1 MCSGRFLAV
10 ARATFPIRMNLLLRI
25 VLVLAGLVVGA
36 SAVVVFVLLLAFWG
50 ARAGWAKLTGRPVT
64 PFVAR
69 AHPFGGFEEMMRR
82 TQPSRTP
89 RADSV
94 VQRRARPGDVTDVEA
109 RPPSA

>member
-1 MCSGRFLAV
+1 
-10 ARATFPIRMNLLLRI
+10 MNLLLRI

-36 SAVVVFVLLLAFWG
+36 SALVVFVLLLALWG

-69 AHPFGGFEEMMRR
+69 MHPFGPGEMMRR
-82 TQPSRTP
+82 SEASRTP

-94 VQRRARPGDVTDVEA
+94 VPRRPARGDVTDVEA

>member
-1 MCSGRFLAV
+1 
-10 ARATFPIRMNLLLRI
+10 MNLLLRI

-36 SAVVVFVLLLAFWG
+36 SAIVVFVLLLAFWG
-50 ARAGWAKLTGRPVT
+50 VRAGWAKLTGRPMT

-69 AHPFGGFEEMMRR
+69 MHPFGGLDEMMRR
-82 TQPSRTP
+82 SQASRTP

-94 VQRRARPGDVTDVEA
+94 VPHRRAGDVTDVEA

>member
-1 MCSGRFLAV
+1 
-10 ARATFPIRMNLLLRI
+10 MNLLLRI

-36 SAVVVFVLLLAFWG
+36 SALVVFVLLLALWG
-50 ARAGWAKLTGRPVT
+50 VRAGWAKLTGRPVT

-69 AHPFGGFEEMMRR
+69 THSFGLDEMMRR
-82 TQPSRTP
+82 SRASRTP

-94 VQRRARPGDVTDVEA
+94 VPRRPPRADVTDVEA

>member
-1 MCSGRFLAV
+1 
-10 ARATFPIRMNLLLRI
+10 MNLLFRI

-36 SAVVVFVLLLAFWG
+36 SALVVFVLLLAWWG

-69 AHPFGGFEEMMRR
+69 MHRFGLDEMMRR
-82 TQPSRTP
+82 GQASRTP

-94 VQRRARPGDVTDVEA
+94 VQRRPRRADVTDVQA

>member
-1 MCSGRFLAV
+1 
-10 ARATFPIRMNLLLRI
+10 MNLLLRI

-36 SAVVVFVLLLAFWG
+36 SALVVFVLLLALWG
-50 ARAGWAKLTGRPVT
+50 ARAGWAKLTGRPMT

-69 AHPFGGFEEMMRR
+69 MDPFGAAGGMMRR
-82 TQPSRTP
+82 RQASRTP

-94 VQRRARPGDVTDVEA
+94 VPRRPARADVTDVEA

>member
-1 MCSGRFLAV
+1 
-10 ARATFPIRMNLLLRI
+10 MNLLLRI

-36 SAVVVFVLLLAFWG
+36 SALVVFVLLLALWG

-69 AHPFGGFEEMMRR
+69 MRPFGLDEMMRR
-82 TQPSRTP
+82 SQASRTP

-94 VQRRARPGDVTDVEA
+94 AQRRPRRADVTDVEP

>member
-1 MCSGRFLAV
+1 
-10 ARATFPIRMNLLLRI
+10 MNLLFRI

-36 SAVVVFVLLLAFWG
+36 SAVVVFVLLLALWG
-50 ARAGWAKLTGRPVT
+50 ARAGWAKLTGRPVM

-69 AHPFGGFEEMMRR
+69 MDPFGAAGGMMRR
-82 TQPSRTP
+82 SQASRTP

-94 VQRRARPGDVTDVEA
+94 VPRRPGRADVTDVEA

>member
-1 MCSGRFLAV
+1 
-10 ARATFPIRMNLLLRI
+10 MNLLFRI

-36 SAVVVFVLLLAFWG
+36 SAVVVFVLLLALWG

-64 PFVAR
+64 PFVTR
-69 AHPFGGFEEMMRR
+69 MHRFGGRGEMPRR
-82 TQPSRTP
+82 SQASRTP

-94 VQRRARPGDVTDVEA
+94 VQRRHRRADVSDVEA